1 MKFDNIHLIINPQ
14 SGNKLPNLSCL
25 DNNAFC
31 KENNLHIHYSSK
43 DEDLFSIATGLVGK
57 NDLIAIYGGDGSISD
72 VARALYGQVN
82 NTLGIIPGGT
92 ANVISKELGIPQDPE
107 EALALLINGN
117 SEIMAMD
124 MGLVNGSPFL
134 LRVNLGIMADMVITA
149 DPELKDNFG
158 QLAYGIS
165 ALESTW
171 NAEPIIFKMIIDG
184 EVINESGVTLTITN
198 AGNIGIGDFSIL
210 PGISVKDGFLD
221 VVLMIDTDILSLLRI
236 AGSTLF
242 QTESD
247 VLKHWKCKEILLQ
260 LLNPLKFICDDIE
273 KEAETL
279 HIKVVPSALD
289 VLVPVKNQSDEN

>member
-25 DNNAFC
+25 DNNLFC
-31 KENNLHIHYSSK
+31 LENNLHIHYSNK
-43 DEDLFSIATGLVGK
+43 DEDLYSITTRLAGK
-57 NDLIAIYGGDGSISD
+57 NDLIAVYGGDGSISD

-107 EALALLINGN
+107 EALALLLNGEA
-117 SEIMAMD
+117 EIMAMD

-134 LRVNLGIMADMVITA
+134 LRINLGIMADMVITA

-158 QLAYGIS
+158 QLAYGIT
-165 ALESTW
+165 ALESTL
-171 NAEPIIFKMIIDG
+171 NAEPIDFKLLIDG
-184 EVINESGVTLTITN
+184 EEINESGVSLTITN

-210 PGISVKDGFLD
+210 PGISVRDGFLD
-221 VVLMIDTDILSLLRI
+221 IVLMNNADILSLLRV

-242 QTESD
+242 QTGSD
-247 VLKHWKCKEILLQ
+247 VLKHWRCKEVFLQ
-260 LLNPLKFICDDIE
+260 LAKPQKYICDDSE
-273 KEAETL
+273 KKADAL
-279 HIKVVPSALD
+279 HIKVMPAVLD
-289 VLVPVKNQSDEN
+289 VLVPGNKHDHEN